1 MNTLTKPLL
10 IYYFNSL
17 SISYSVNEFA
27 SFYLTNYMRR
37 KLINKI
43 NNFNGKSVL
52 DIMSGRGENLKYIT
66 DKSTKITTIDFSYK
80 MNVAARLKQ
89 NNTNLLQI
97 EDDFFNTN
105 CKPKSFDIIVC
116 SFGIKTIHN
125 NNLKEFS
132 QKLNKLIKPNG
143 EILFLEMVKP
153 RNQFNYKFIKFYL
166 EILLPKLFGNKFKLL
181 FPYLNNHISMTPLK
195 TNMINENLNIIE
207 HKRYF
212 DFFEIIHAK
221 KEIVI

>member
-10 IYYFNSL
+10 IDYFNSL
-17 SISYSVNEFA
+17 SMSYSVNEFA

-52 DIMSGRGENLKYIT
+52 DLMSGRGENLKYINN
-66 DKSTKITTIDFSYK
+66 KSTKVTTIDFSYK
-80 MNVAARLKQ
+80 MNIAAKLKQ

-116 SFGIKTIHN
+116 SFGIKTINN

-132 QKLNKLIKPNG
+132 QKLNRLIKPNG

-153 RNQFNYKFIKFYL
+153 RNRFNYKFIKFYL
-166 EILLPKLFGNKFKLL
+166 DILLPKLFGNKFKLL